1 MQHSDKLMLLYE
13 KANMERKECYMKFG
27 RILAAVTTGVLAV
40 SSMSFTGLV
49 GYAAPEELMNDT
61 FESGF
66 GAWKGVGS
74 SLSLSTEQAH
84 SGGTSLYCY
93 DRTANWGAP
102 RCSLTGIVA
111 AGQSYEISASAM
123 FEGSGQ
129 QNMAIKMIYTDT
141 SGTDHYEQVAAA
153 QATAGQWV
161 EMKGNYTIPS
171 GATGMILYVE
181 MPNANTDQTYYIDDV
196 VIKGEKT
203 EIKLDD
209 KFESDFED
217 GTQSWNGRGS
227 ATAERSTTYAHSGN
241 ASLYVSG
248 RTQLWNGSTRN
259 VSDIMEAGGYYK
271 VGTYVL
277 YDGDQ
282 YSDTQK
288 FSINLQYDYNGKEN
302 YYTIATETAKKG
314 EWQYVGSEFTAPEGA
329 TNFYI
334 YVQTGYTSAP
344 KEQDL
349 MNFYMDDAV
358 GERLPDP
365 TIQDD
370 IASLK
375 DAYSDYFKIGCACTG
390 SEFAQGATKDLIK
403 KHYNSLT
410 LGNELK
416 PDSVLDQALSQ
427 KYVAETGDDTMPQIS
442 LNEADEM
449 LKFAGENKIPV
460 RGHVL
465 VWHSQTPDWFFKENF
480 DPNGAWVSKD
490 KMTKRLENYIKTVM
504 ETLKKDYPDVEF
516 YAWDVV
522 NEAASDAG
530 TIRDAGSNN
539 EVDGQSAWVKV
550 YGDQSYIPLAFE
562 FAKKYAPAGCKLFYN
577 DYNEYSPNKQ
587 AYIIS
592 DILKP
597 LVEKNLIDGVGMQ
610 SHISMSYP
618 TIDLYKSAMQQYA
631 DLGLEVQVTE
641 LDVSEKSNEHAN
653 QLALA
658 QRYQDVFKMYKEM
671 KDSGVNL
678 SAVVLWGITDSTS
691 WIGGYPLLFDKDYQ
705 AKPSYYAVIDTNS
718 EVEKLQTMTAYR
730 YDGTDADLERALEI
744 GTAQYLNNGTT
755 YFKAAWSDK
764 GMVVRVYNPVW
775 SDDITIEGCDA
786 YVSQVFLYGSTT
798 NQKGDFIW
806 NGFVGENDAY
816 VDAYAMIPGQE
827 LTGKVGDTV
836 YLDVYSDA
844 AGWNDTEYAQNNYL
858 ARTAGKTMDTLPTC
872 GIVTLAEQPKYAEAT
887 KTETPIT
894 IDGDIDAAWA
904 DANTIDVNTYSMGN
918 GATAVSKMLWDE
930 NYFYVLT
937 EVTDP
942 VLSVASANA
951 YEQDT
956 VEVFFDENNHKTS
969 SYESDDIQ
977 CRINYENDKTVTD
990 GRSTDAF
997 LSGTKKTD
1005 KGYIVEVAIPY
1016 TIGSFH
1022 ANQIVGF
1029 DVQVNDDG
1037 TGDGKRT
1044 SMANWNDLTG
1054 QGYINTSGFGVLK
1067 LVGDGTEVTGTTT
1080 TTGTGTT
1087 AETTTTTSVTTATTE
1102 ATGETT
1108 TADDSVL
1115 YGDVN
1120 LDGDVDLSD
1129 AVLLN
1134 KAVAGVVELNDQQK
1148 KNADCAA
1155 GGGIGGDDSMSLL
1168 RFLVHLINQLPE

>member
-1 MQHSDKLMLLYE
+1 
-13 KANMERKECYMKFG
+13 MKFG

-102 RCSLTGIVA
+102 RCSLMGIVA

-123 FEGSGQ
+123 YEGSGQ

-217 GTQSWNGRGS
+217 GTQRWNGRGS

-248 RTQLWNGSTRN
+248 RTQLWNGSTRS

-641 LDVSEKSNEHAN
+641 LDVSEKSNEYAN

-816 VDAYAMIPGQE
+816 VDAYAMISGQE

-990 GRSTDAF
+990 GLSTDAF

>member
-102 RCSLTGIVA
+102 RCSLMGIVA

-123 FEGSGQ
+123 YEGSGQ

-217 GTQSWNGRGS
+217 GTQRWNGRGS

-248 RTQLWNGSTRN
+248 RTQLWNGSTRS

-480 DPNGAWVSKD
+480 SDDGDWVDKD
-490 KMTKRLENYIKTVM
+490 TMITRMENYIKNVM
-504 ETLKKDYPDVEF
+504 EGLATQYPDVEF

-522 NEAASDAG
+522 NEAWQDNG
-530 TIRDAGSNN
+530 TPRAAGSSKSENP
-539 EVDGQSAWVKV
+539 DSSAWTRIF
-550 YGDQSYIPLAFE
+550 GDNSFIEYAFQ
-562 FAKKYAPAGCKLFYN
+562 FARKYAPAGCKLYYN
-577 DYNEYSPNKQ
+577 DFNEYMPQKTT
-587 AYIIS
+587 AIY
-592 DILKP
+592 DMAMELK
-597 LVEKNLIDGVGMQ
+597 EKGLIDGIGMQ
-610 SHISMSYP
+610 SHLDVGFPNASTYENALSKFAS
-618 TIDLYKSAMQQYA
+618 T
-631 DLGLEVQVTE
+631 GLDIQITE
-641 LDVSEKSNEHAN
+641 LDITTSDTSEAGLEK
-653 QLALA
+653 QA
-658 QRYQDVFKMYKEM
+658 QMYSDIFDLCVKY
-671 KDSGVNL
+671 KDNI
-678 SAVVLWGITDSTS
+678 SAVVIWGVTE
-691 WIGGYPLLFDKDYQ
+691 PEL
-705 AKPSYYAVIDTNS
+705 ACNPCAAAVRR
-718 EVEKLQTMTAYR
+718 ELQ
-730 YDGTDADLERALEI
+730 G
-744 GTAQYLNNGTT
+744 
-755 YFKAAWSDK
+755 KA
-764 GMVVRVYNPVW
+764 
-775 SDDITIEGCDA
+775 
-786 YVSQVFLYGSTT
+786 
-798 NQKGDFIW
+798 
-806 NGFVGENDAY
+806 
-816 VDAYAMIPGQE
+816 
-827 LTGKVGDTV
+827 
-836 YLDVYSDA
+836 
-844 AGWNDTEYAQNNYL
+844 
-858 ARTAGKTMDTLPTC
+858 
-872 GIVTLAEQPKYAEAT
+872 
-887 KTETPIT
+887 
-894 IDGDIDAAWA
+894 
-904 DANTIDVNTYSMGN
+904 
-918 GATAVSKMLWDE
+918 
-930 NYFYVLT
+930 
-937 EVTDP
+937 
-942 VLSVASANA
+942 
-951 YEQDT
+951 
-956 VEVFFDENNHKTS
+956 
-969 SYESDDIQ
+969 
-977 CRINYENDKTVTD
+977 
-990 GRSTDAF
+990 
-997 LSGTKKTD
+997 
-1005 KGYIVEVAIPY
+1005 
-1016 TIGSFH
+1016 
-1022 ANQIVGF
+1022 
-1029 DVQVNDDG
+1029 
-1037 TGDGKRT
+1037 
-1044 SMANWNDLTG
+1044 
-1054 QGYINTSGFGVLK
+1054 GVLRHC
-1067 LVGDGTEVTGTTT
+1067 G
-1080 TTGTGTT
+1080 
-1087 AETTTTTSVTTATTE
+1087 
-1102 ATGETT
+1102 
-1108 TADDSVL
+1108 
-1115 YGDVN
+1115 
-1120 LDGDVDLSD
+1120 
-1129 AVLLN
+1129 
-1134 KAVAGVVELNDQQK
+1134 
-1148 KNADCAA
+1148 
-1155 GGGIGGDDSMSLL
+1155 
-1168 RFLVHLINQLPE
+1168 